1 MKYSQIKTEILS
13 GLTISTA
20 LVPEAISFALLVGVS
35 PSAGLWAAFFMAIT
49 TSIFGGRPG
58 IISGAT
64 GATAVILAAF
74 VSLHGEENL
83 YLVVIIAGLIQL
95 LIWLTNSWKIFKLIP
110 NIVMSGFLISLA
122 ILILLSQFKYF
133 QIGSMDLLTKLIMAS
148 AIIISAA
155 SMYFS
160 GKKFKFPPAL
170 SAILVGSIIG
180 LIFSLPTIEDLSPIS
195 NSLPIFNLPKL
206 SINSILIVLPYS
218 FGMAVSG
225 LTESLIAVD
234 IVCEKLGRSF
244 KYNPKSRET
253 LSQSIGNIISGLF
266 SSIGGCVLIGQTNLN
281 LLAGAKTRISSIFA
295 SLGLLLIIL
304 LLGKF
309 IQLLPLAGL
318 IGVMLIVVYETG
330 DWSKLKSKNK
340 VDTIVLIITILVSII
355 SHNLAIGVIIGS
367 IMYYIIKNSK
377 KIKWLKNQ

>member
-64 GATAVILAAF
+64 GATAVILASF

-133 QIGSMDLLTKLIMAS
+133 QIGSMDLLTKLIMAA

-234 IVCEKLGRSF
+234 VVCEKLGRPF

-253 LSQSIGNIISGLF
+253 LSQAIGNIISGLF